1 MARKSS
7 NLPVCNFVF
16 VRKAIVAASAAAGI
30 VRDLAASAEFFAKD
44 REAKL
49 QAFYET
55 VAAGLIASMRAQGSH
70 ASYAE
75 DSDKL
80 IAATVASVRKVYED
94 KTQEHLDKAERKA
107 LATGRTYGSRNFAA
121 AGIEHPYPRGKKGT
135 GVKAAKKA
143 KGDKSATPPKAS
155 AKVEATPE
163 NIKAPANANA
173 AWLAT
178 LTAFGL
184 QRSKGAVAKEGAAE
198 RQLHATLTA
207 ALADYVKATTP
218 ETKPAKPAK

>member
-7 NLPVCNFVF
+7 NLPTVNYVF

-30 VRDLAASAEFFAKD
+30 VRDLAANAEALAKD

-94 KTQEHLDKAERKA
+94 GTHEHLDAAERKA
-107 LATGRTYGSRNFAA
+107 LATGRTYGSRNFASA
-121 AGIEHPYPRGKKGT
+121 RIEHPFPRAKKGT
-135 GVKAAKKA
+135 GKKAAAKA
-143 KGDKSATPPKAS
+143 EAPKEAKAGAKVVATPAN
-155 AKVEATPE
+155 V
-163 NIKAPANANA
+163 KAPAKPDGD
-173 AWLAT
+173 WLYEMGQF
-178 LTAFGL
+178 LV
-184 QRSKGAVAKEGAAE
+184 QRSKGEIAKGDESARA
-198 RQLHATLTA
+198 LHAAIDA
-207 ALADYVKATTP
+207 ALATYGKAKI
-218 ETKPAKPAK
+218 ERK

>member
-7 NLPVCNFVF
+7 NLPTVNYVF

-30 VRDLAASAEFFAKD
+30 VRDLAANAEALAKD

-70 ASYAE
+70 ASYVE

-80 IAATVASVRKVYED
+80 IAATVANVRKAYED
-94 KTQEHLDKAERKA
+94 KTQDHLDKAERKA

-121 AGIEHPYPRGKKGT
+121 AGIEHPFPRGKKGT
-135 GVKAAKKA
+135 GAKARAKADAPKA
-143 KGDKSATPPKAS
+143 DAPKAS
-155 AKVEATPE
+155 AKVP
-163 NIKAPANANA
+163 
-173 AWLAT
+173 
-178 LTAFGL
+178 F
-184 QRSKGAVAKEGAAE
+184 SAK
-198 RQLHATLTA
+198 T
-207 ALADYVKATTP
+207 
-218 ETKPAKPAK
+218 TKPATGLKGSELEQNLLEALTMFTRTAKGNAKEMSARALRAAELVAQAEALLKTGE